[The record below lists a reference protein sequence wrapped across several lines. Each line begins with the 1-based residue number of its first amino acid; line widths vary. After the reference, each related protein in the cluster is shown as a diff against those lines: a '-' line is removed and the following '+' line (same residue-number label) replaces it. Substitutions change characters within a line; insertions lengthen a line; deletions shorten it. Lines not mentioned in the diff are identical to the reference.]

1 MSGMLLAETRRWP
14 RSGAWT
20 VPLLGLT
27 FGIVQFAIVFAT
39 GSATGW
45 DGLIAGNVMWATSLA
60 GPAAALL
67 LVLVHVR
74 ERRARGGGAWWR
86 PGSPTIAGVCRML
99 VCLVVVAFT
108 NLLVLAPATVIGY
121 LAAPST
127 FPAGRLL
134 ALAGA
139 LTLGAVVLYPVLDL
153 LAARWGTAAP
163 LILAVAWTLAG
174 VLTAE
179 DERWM
184 MIPPAWPVRAVLPL
198 LGTHAN
204 GIALAPDDPL
214 AAENPAIAV
223 LLTAVT
229 LALLVVI
236 SLLAG
241 RVLRS
246 PRAHTKPA
254 KRESQSAQAEDVQAA
269 TASFA
274 PLPMGPVTRGRA
286 PLLLG
291 QPGSLR
297 RTPLTWLVAAGLI
310 AQLGVVLLWQSAG
323 YAEGFAELVLLPVG
337 AALLGVIGWTST
349 RDAWPAIA
357 TTRHRTG
364 RIALAR
370 FVTLWLLLAA
380 TVLIASLLS
389 LTTGADPG
397 RTLRA
402 GLLSVT
408 VGWML
413 LVATFW
419 LTARF
424 TPGVAAAVN
433 GIGLIVS
440 LVLGAGELATALW
453 PYAPWA
459 WAHTPATAGW
469 TTTAVIA
476 VVSTL
481 IGATLCA
488 PAVSALRHRAS
499 EA

>member
-1 MSGMLLAETRRWP
+1 MSGMLLAEARRWP

-20 VPLLGLT
+20 VPLLGLA
-27 FGIVQFAIVFAT
+27 FGIVQFAIVFVT

-86 PGSPTIAGVCRML
+86 SGSPTIAGVCRML
-99 VCLVVVAFT
+99 VSLVVVAIT

-121 LAAPST
+121 LAAPET

-134 ALAGA
+134 VLAGT
-139 LTLGAVVLYPVLDL
+139 LTLGAVGLYPLLDL
-153 LAARWGTAAP
+153 LAARWGTVAP

-179 DERWM
+179 DEWWM
-184 MIPPAWPVRAVLPL
+184 LIPPAWPVRAVLPL

-204 GIALAPDDPL
+204 GIALAPDDSL
-214 AAENPAIAV
+214 TAENPAPAV
-223 LLTAVT
+223 LLAAAT

-236 SLLAG
+236 YLLAG
-241 RVLRS
+241 RALRS
-246 PRAHTKPA
+246 PRAHMKPA
-254 KRESQSAQAEDVQAA
+254 KPESQSAPAEEVQVA

-274 PLPMGPVTRGRA
+274 PLPMGPVKRGRSS
-286 PLLLG
+286 LLLG

-297 RTPLTWLVAAGLI
+297 RTPLTWLIAAGLI
-310 AQLGVVLLWQSAG
+310 AHLGVVLLWQSPG
-323 YAEGFAELVLLPVG
+323 YAEGFAELALLPVG

-357 TTRHRTG
+357 TTPHRTG
-364 RIALAR
+364 RIAFAR
-370 FVTLWLLLAA
+370 LITLWLLLAG
-380 TVLIASLLS
+380 TILIASV
-389 LTTGADPG
+389 LTLMTDADPG

-402 GLLSVT
+402 GLLSAT

-440 LVLGAGELATALW
+440 LVLGAGELSTALW

-476 VVSTL
+476 AFSTL
-481 IGATLCA
+481 IGAILCV
-488 PAVSALRHRAS
+488 PAIFALRQRAS